1 MKKKKVIL
9 PILLSALLIVLVYF
23 FLPIHKVFTFTEHRT
38 VHPETYYLKMEDELD
53 FQIRYVH
60 SIFLTDVIET
70 YRLTDENDIQLL
82 SMQYEDV
89 GIGLP
94 GYAEEGQSLSVKDGM
109 YTLTYENN
117 IINSFVLFVGDVNTD
132 LAFRYKGHEVD
143 LKTYL
148 TRGKSYTFRVQRQS
162 FYQLMK
168 GVKMNG

>member
-1 MKKKKVIL
+1 MRRKKVFL
-9 PILLSALLIVLVYF
+9 PILLSALFVALVSI
-23 FLPIHKVFTFTEHRT
+23 FLPIHKVFTFTEYRT
-38 VHPETYYLKMEDELD
+38 DHPKTYFIQLEDEQE

-60 SIFLTDVIET
+60 SIFLTDVVES
-70 YRLTDENDIQLL
+70 YRVTDRNAIQSL

-94 GYAEEGQSLSVKDGM
+94 GYAEEGQSLTVKDGM
-109 YTLTYENN
+109 YTLTYEQS
-117 IINSFVLFVGDVNTD
+117 IISSFVLFVGDVNAD

-143 LKTYL
+143 LKNYL

-168 GVKMNG
+168 GVNMNG